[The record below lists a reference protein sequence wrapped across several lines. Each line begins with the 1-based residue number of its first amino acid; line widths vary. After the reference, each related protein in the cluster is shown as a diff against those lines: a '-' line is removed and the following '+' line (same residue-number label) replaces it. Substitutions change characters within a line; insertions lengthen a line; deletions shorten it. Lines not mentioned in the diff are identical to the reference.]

1 MISLKISPLHYIT
14 TSPEQAELACS
25 GGADWIQL
33 RLKNQPYQAW
43 KAVALETLAVC
54 RQYNARLIIN
64 DNPELAGEIGADGVH
79 LGADDM
85 PVPKARALLGDGFII
100 GGTANT
106 LETLLD
112 LDQTGVDYVGLGPF
126 RFTLT
131 KEKLSPILGLAG
143 YQQILSSLQ
152 QRGVSV
158 PVVAIGGITSA
169 DVLTLLSV
177 GFSGVAVSSAISQS
191 ADPAAETRLF
201 IQTLANLTD
210 RTIALTPDTGRR

>member
-1 MISLKISPLHYIT
+1 MSSLKISSLQYIT
-14 TSPEQAELACS
+14 TRPEQAEIACS

-85 PVPKARALLGDGFII
+85 PVPEARALLGDAVII

-126 RFTLT
+126 RFTST

-143 YQQILSSLQ
+143 YQKILSSLLQ
-152 QRGVSV
+152 LGVFV
-158 PVVAIGGITSA
+158 PVVAIGGITIA
-169 DVLTLLSV
+169 DVPTLVSTGL
-177 GFSGVAVSSAISQS
+177 SGVAVSSAISQS
-191 ADPAAETRLF
+191 TDPAAETRLF
-201 IQTLANLTD
+201 IETVANLTN
-210 RTIALTPDTGRR
+210 RTIAITPGTGRR

>member
-1 MISLKISPLHYIT
+1 MNSLKISPLHYIT
-14 TSPEQAELACS
+14 THPEQAELACL
-25 GGADWIQL
+25 GGAGWIQL
-33 RLKNQPYQAW
+33 RLKNQPYTAW

-85 PVPKARALLGDGFII
+85 PVPEARALLGDAVII

-112 LDQTGVDYVGLGPF
+112 HDQTGVDYVGLGPF
-126 RFTLT
+126 RFTAT

-152 QRGVSV
+152 QLGISM
-158 PVVAIGGITSA
+158 PVVAIGGITIA
-169 DVLTLLSV
+169 DVPTLLSA
-177 GFSGVAVSSAISQS
+177 GFYGVAVSSAISQS

-201 IQTLANLTD
+201 IQTLAKSHH
-210 RTIALTPDTGRR
+210 RHYSRY